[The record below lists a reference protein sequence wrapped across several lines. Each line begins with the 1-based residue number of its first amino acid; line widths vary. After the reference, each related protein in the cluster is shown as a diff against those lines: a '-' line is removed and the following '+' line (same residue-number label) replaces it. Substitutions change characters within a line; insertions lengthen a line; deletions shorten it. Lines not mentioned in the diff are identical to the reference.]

1 MALESGSL
9 LKGFSLSKIVGGVNN
24 TLNLVNRAIPI
35 YKQVSPIVKNVR
47 SAFSTV
53 NSVREASKEAKVKEM
68 KALERPVS
76 VFKKANVSEERGKI
90 NMDTLTFFQ

>member
-1 MALESGSL
+1 MASGM
-9 LKGFSLSKIVGGVNN
+9 FSGLNLTKIVSGVNN

-53 NSVREASKEAKVKEM
+53 SSVKKAVNEETVKEM
-68 KALERPVS
+68 KSMERPVS
-76 VFKKANVSEERGKI
+76 IFKKQNKSDEDRGKI
-90 NMDTLTFFQ
+90 NLDTLTFFQ